1 LSIASILEKIL
12 ILSGDVTTNKQE
24 RWVRAVGNGDFTDG
38 VCTRIFGST
47 QNITI
52 EETEIRLQSLSI
64 IFRVLCFNLI
74 YPDGKEALLNIS

>member
-52 EETEIRLQSLSI
+52 ERNRNTITVFIDNLPGVVFQFDLS
-64 IFRVLCFNLI
+64 RR
-74 YPDGKEALLNIS
+74 